1 MVQPDISAEKD
12 LYLKG
17 LKYRDI
23 HEPYN
28 DFLMYQNLVLFAHQ
42 NIVSIY
48 DMIEKTFVQHIPI
61 GNGKDLKNQV
71 LAIFKCKK
79 KKGDSNEKD
88 IAILMQ
94 DGSIKKCEVKGL

>member
-1 MVQPDISAEKD
+1 
-12 LYLKG
+12 
-17 LKYRDI
+17 
-23 HEPYN
+23 
-28 DFLMYQNLVLFAHQ
+28 
-42 NIVSIY
+42 
-48 DMIEKTFVQHIPI
+48 MIEKTFVQHIPI